1 MSTAPIK
8 PIVLITGASGNLGR
22 SVAEALSGHY
32 KIVGLD
38 REAKDAAP
46 GSKDFSVLAIDLGSD
61 ESVTSALKVFRTTY
75 GSRIASV
82 VHLAAYFDFTGDDN
96 PLYQSVN
103 VDGTRRL
110 LRALQGF
117 EVTQFLYPSTMLVHA
132 PCKPGESINEAQPI
146 APAWAYPK
154 SKAAA
159 EAVVRAE
166 RGHITSVV
174 LRLAGVYDTHTMV
187 PTLAQQM
194 VRIYERDLQSHLY
207 SGSTLVGQSALHRD
221 DMLDALKRAVDRRA
235 LLPTG
240 TEILIGEAEA
250 VGYGA
255 LQDTL
260 GQLMHGA
267 DDWLTLQVPK
277 TLAVA
282 GAWVQGQLEP
292 LVPDAID
299 GGKPPF
305 VRPFMVAMADDH
317 YALDIRRARQLL
329 DWEPTHRLADEL
341 PQMVNNLKTDP
352 VAWYTTNCIVAP
364 DWVTSAIDGEATK
377 PAQAPAAPVPPAAPV
392 GDDNPDVL
400 RTRHDAQRQAEHGA
414 WRWAHFVNIGL
425 GTWLLTQPLL
435 VGVQEAGLRVSEMA
449 MGLLLM
455 AAAGLAL
462 SWRALWARWLCAGI
476 GAVVMAL
483 PFLWSTANA
492 AAYLSDTLVGA
503 LIFGLAVC
511 SKPEPGSSALAALTG
526 PNVPPGWSFNPSEW
540 SQRVPIIVL
549 ALLGLYVSRYLAGY
563 QLEHIPG
570 LWDPFFAGSP
580 TDPRNGTEE
589 IVTSWVSK
597 AFPVSDAALGGY
609 TYLLEILTGLVGS
622 RRRWRTAP
630 WLVLLFGLM
639 IVPLGMTTILFIVI
653 QPVVLGTWSTLALVG
668 GAAVLIHIPYSLD
681 ELLATCQFLRRR
693 ALAGKSWVRVLFVG
707 DTDELPAPDAARSI
721 MFSDSD
727 DEFDRP
733 LGVVLKNM
741 LGGGVSLPWNL
752 ALAGAIG
759 ISLLF
764 TRVTLGA
771 DGALAH
777 AHHIIGCLVLTVC
790 AIAAADVARPA
801 RALNAVLGM
810 GLVLVLVVLGGDTM
824 TTAVTVGLGLALVLL
839 SIRRG
844 PINQSYGNW
853 NRWLVQNWQW
863 SVTLKRLPIVCHRT
877 DLAPLAAHSALSS
890 TTLESQHELHRWIS
904 HSCENRQQRGLSRN
918 GNQGGGFVQ
927 RIWRNTHRGM
937 LGRCFTRWQSH
948 RLQACSESRRRR
960 KRGLLLDRVALESG
974 ARCRQRKIHERPAH
988 EGHGR
993 HAF

>member
-1 MSTAPIK
+1 MSATPIK

-22 SVAEALSGHY
+22 SVAKALMGPY
-32 KIVGLD
+32 QIVGLD
-38 REAKDAAP
+38 REARGAGAVSGSNSDSSGDEFPVIAVDLTADDA
-46 GSKDFSVLAIDLGSD
+46 V
-61 ESVTSALKVFRTTY
+61 VSALQVFREAY

-82 VHLAAYFDFTGDDN
+82 VHLAAYFDFTGEDN

-103 VDGTRRL
+103 VEGTRRL

-117 EVTQFLYPSTMLVHA
+117 EVAQFLYPSTMLVHA
-132 PCKPGESINEAQPI
+132 PCKPGETINEAQPI

-166 RGHITSVV
+166 CGHLPSVI
-174 LRLAGVYDTHTMV
+174 LRLAGVYDAHTMV
-187 PTLAQQM
+187 PTMAQQM
-194 VRIYERDLQSHLY
+194 ARIYERDLQSHLY

-221 DMLDALKRAVDRRA
+221 DMLDALKRTVDRRT

-250 VGYGA
+250 VGYGV

-267 DDWLTLQVPK
+267 DAWSTLQVPK
-277 TLAVA
+277 PLAVA

-305 VRPFMVAMADDH
+305 IRPFMVAMADDH
-317 YALDIRRARQLL
+317 YALDIRRARLLL
-329 DWEPTHRLADEL
+329 DWEPRHRLADEL
-341 PQMVNNLKTDP
+341 PQMVSNLKADP
-352 VAWYTTNCIVAP
+352 AAWYTANSVVAP
-364 DWVTSAIDGEATK
+364 GWVTSAIDGEASK
-377 PAQAPAAPVPPAAPV
+377 PSEAPAAPVPPIAPV

-400 RTRHDAQRQAEHGA
+400 RTRHEAQRQAEQGA

-425 GTWLLTQPLL
+425 GSWLLTQPLL
-435 VGVQEAGLRVSEMA
+435 VGIQEAGLRTSEMA
-449 MGLLLM
+449 MGLMLLV
-455 AAAGLAL
+455 AAGLAL
-462 SWRALWARWLCAGI
+462 SWRAVWARWLCAGI

-511 SKPEPGSSALAALTG
+511 SKPEPGSSAIAALTG
-526 PNVPPGWSFNPSEW
+526 PTVPPGWSYNPSEW

-563 QLEHIPG
+563 QLGHISG
-570 LWDPFFAGSP
+570 LWDPFFTGSP

-597 AFPVSDAALGGY
+597 ALPVSDAALGGY

-639 IVPLGMTTILFIVI
+639 IVPLGLTTILFIVI

-668 GAAVLIHIPYSLD
+668 GAAVLIQIPYSLD
-681 ELLATCQFLRRR
+681 ELLATCQFLHRRVR
-693 ALAGKSWVRVLFVG
+693 AGKSLLRVLFLG
-707 DTDELPAPDAARSI
+707 DTDDLPAPGAASAVPVDDAG
-721 MFSDSD
+721 

-733 LGVVLKNM
+733 LGLVLASM

-752 ALAGAIG
+752 GLAGLIG
-759 ISLLF
+759 LSLLF
-764 TRVTLGA
+764 TRITLGA
-771 DGALAH
+771 EGGMAD
-777 AHHIIGCLVLTVC
+777 AHHVIGCLILTVC
-790 AIAAADVARPA
+790 AIAAADMARPV
-801 RALNAVLGM
+801 RLLNAVLGI
-810 GLVLVLVVLGGDTM
+810 GLVLVPLVFDADQLTVS
-824 TTAVTVGLGLALVLL
+824 VTVGLGCALLLL

-844 PINQSYGNW
+844 SITERYGLW
-853 NRWLVQNWQW
+853 NRLLV
-863 SVTLKRLPIVCHRT
+863 
-877 DLAPLAAHSALSS
+877 
-890 TTLESQHELHRWIS
+890 
-904 HSCENRQQRGLSRN
+904 
-918 GNQGGGFVQ
+918 
-927 RIWRNTHRGM
+927 
-937 LGRCFTRWQSH
+937 
-948 RLQACSESRRRR
+948 
-960 KRGLLLDRVALESG
+960 
-974 ARCRQRKIHERPAH
+974 
-988 EGHGR
+988 
-993 HAF
+993 